1 MGQNF
6 RSIIAWQKADDLVFE
21 VYNVTKRC
29 FPKEEMFALT
39 QQMRRAATS
48 VAANIAEGS
57 AKHTMAEFRS
67 YLDHSIGSLNE
78 VEYYIHL
85 SHRLG
90 YIDAVTAKRLFD
102 LEAEAAKTL
111 TGFIDSIDRQIAA
124 GRKFNKL
131 PAASR

>member
-1 MGQNF
+1 M
-6 RSIIAWQKADDLVFE
+6 DLVVE
-21 VYNVTKRC
+21 VYAITKKC
-29 FPKEEMFALT
+29 FPREELFALT
-39 QQMRRAATS
+39 QQMRRAAVS

-57 AKHTMAEFRS
+57 AKRTMAEFRT

-85 SHRLG
+85 GQRLG
-90 YIDAVTAKRLFD
+90 YIDAMTAKKLFD

-111 TGFIDSIDRQIAA
+111 TGFIDSIERQINA
-124 GRKFNKL
+124 GRKLNKL